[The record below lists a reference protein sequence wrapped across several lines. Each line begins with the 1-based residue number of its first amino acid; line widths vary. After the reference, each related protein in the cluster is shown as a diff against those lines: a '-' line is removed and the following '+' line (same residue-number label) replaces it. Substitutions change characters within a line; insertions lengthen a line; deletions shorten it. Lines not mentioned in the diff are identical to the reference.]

1 MSIIKRTIQDQ
12 VEQDLGHGKIVVIYG
27 PRQIGKTTLV
37 KHIQNKYPNSI
48 YYNCDEP
55 DIARK
60 FQNKTSTELKT
71 LMGSSE
77 LMIIDEAQR
86 VKNIGLSLKL
96 IIDNFPD
103 LKIIATGSSS
113 FDLANHIS
121 EPLTGRMI
129 DYQLSPFTMQELS
142 QIYSPLELSRMK
154 DWFLIYGTYP
164 DVVLNKHDAAGII
177 SRITNNYLYKDIL
190 LFQELRNEEKI
201 YRLLQAL
208 ALQIGQEV
216 SYTELARLVGIDQ
229 KTISKY
235 IQILEKA
242 FVIFRLPPLFR
253 NPRKEISKSR
263 KIYFYDNGVRN
274 ALVNNFNDAQLRND
288 IGNLFEQFI
297 IAQRIATKSNSRAL
311 MQTYFWRT
319 KYHSEIDYIEE
330 KGGQLNGF
338 EIKFGKKIPKEP
350 KPWNTLYKN
359 STFGVVNSQNWQ
371 EFLNVC

>member
-55 DIARK
+55 DVAQK

-86 VKNIGLSLKL
+86 VKNIGLSLKP

-129 DYQLSPFTMQELS
+129 DYQLS
-142 QIYSPLELSRMK
+142 
-154 DWFLIYGTYP
+154 
-164 DVVLNKHDAAGII
+164 LNKHDAAGII

-216 SYTELARLVGIDQ
+216 SYTELARLVRIDQ

-319 KYHSEIDYIEE
+319 KYHSEIDYVEE
-330 KGGQLNGF
+330 KGGKLNGF